1 MHGADEVC
9 TILCGSVCAARPRSL
24 TPILC
29 LFLFLHLCS
38 GSVYYVEST
47 THATSWDVPDGF
59 AGSPAAEWVCH
70 QDPDGSG
77 HEYYVNETTQETSW
91 ELPAALA

>member
-29 LFLFLHLCS
+29 LFLFLHLYS